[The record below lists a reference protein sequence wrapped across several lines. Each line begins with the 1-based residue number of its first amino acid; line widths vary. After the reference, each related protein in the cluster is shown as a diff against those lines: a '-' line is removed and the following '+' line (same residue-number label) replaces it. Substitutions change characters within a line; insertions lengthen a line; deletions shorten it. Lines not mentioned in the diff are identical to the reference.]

1 MALTPGQ
8 KLQNGK
14 YTIERE
20 LGRGRYMI
28 TYLAKLADGER
39 RVIKIL
45 NPQVLSAL
53 SQTDRE
59 RLETKFLQE
68 GTKLTRCS
76 GTPHIVKVY
85 DPFKEKTFVCLPLEY
100 MEGRSLAERSQPI
113 LSEAKAL
120 EYIRQMG
127 EALAVVHK
135 EKLVHCDIR
144 PANIFLRI
152 PDRNVE
158 AVLADFGFSLDI
170 GTKTTRT
177 RKKERIDGFSP
188 PELYSSG
195 QEVGAYT
202 DVYSLAATL
211 YELLTGDAPISA
223 EDRSLNGRGLIPP
236 RTKNPNISGNTNQA
250 ILEGMELR
258 PNDRPQSM
266 SDWMNRLNLTLESL
280 GGTKNTINWQTVW
293 MAIGAVAGAIVS
305 VVTIVNLLNTKP
317 PTIPT
322 VKPSLSVSP

>member
-1 MALTPGQ
+1 
-8 KLQNGK
+8 
-14 YTIERE
+14 
-20 LGRGRYMI
+20 
-28 TYLAKLADGER
+28 
-39 RVIKIL
+39 
-45 NPQVLSAL
+45 
-53 SQTDRE
+53 
-59 RLETKFLQE
+59 
-68 GTKLTRCS
+68 
-76 GTPHIVKVY
+76 
-85 DPFKEKTFVCLPLEY
+85 

-127 EALAVVHK
+127 SALAVVHQK
-135 EKLVHCDIR
+135 KLVHCDIR

-188 PELYSSG
+188 PELYCSG

-211 YELLTGDAPISA
+211 YELLTGDAPINA
-223 EDRSLNGRGLIPP
+223 EDRSLNGSKLIPP
-236 RTKNPNISGNTNQA
+236 RTKNSKISDNTNRA
-250 ILEGMELR
+250 ILEGMELH

-266 SDWMNRLNLTLESL
+266 SSWMNRLNLTVESL
-280 GGTKNTINWQTVW
+280 GGNKKTINWQTVW
-293 MAIGAVAGAIVS
+293 TAITAVAGAIAAVAGVIGT
-305 VVTIVNLLNTKP
+305 VVAIVTLLNTKP
-317 PTIPT
+317 TTTPT
-322 VKPSLSVSP
+322 VKPSLPVSPK